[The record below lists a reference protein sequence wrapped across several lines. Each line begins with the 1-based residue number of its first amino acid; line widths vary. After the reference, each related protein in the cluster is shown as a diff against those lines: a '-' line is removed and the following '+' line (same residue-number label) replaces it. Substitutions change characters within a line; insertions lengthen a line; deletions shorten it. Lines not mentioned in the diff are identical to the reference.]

1 MKRRSCFGGSI
12 PTNEPAMADGQRA
25 PSASNGKSEHET
37 EDGQRHRRLETRI
50 RSKAPHMRGFH
61 LPSDRAGNGQKR
73 RLPSIKP
80 TPQRVSPR
88 NSRSSE
94 EPRRPPWPPT
104 GEKSRPLPSHLDAF
118 PPPPSSPSPTGAA
131 RLSCNGTC
139 GSGRRRSDSKT
150 ETFGFS
156 PKRPRAPTSAA
167 GPPEPSRHARS
178 APVAPVTPEKRLA
191 GRGC

>member
-1 MKRRSCFGGSI
+1 MSQQWQTAKGRRRLATANRS
-12 PTNEPAMADGQRA
+12 TRRKTADGI
-25 PSASNGKSEHET
+25 G
-37 EDGQRHRRLETRI
+37 DLRLHPARI